1 MAQIPTDPT
10 PAVGADPN
18 VHDLGWGVMELNPLT
33 EEKRDA
39 LLVQWVELL
48 LEVDMA
54 RQVRLERTQ

>member
-1 MAQIPTDPT
+1 
-10 PAVGADPN
+10 
-18 VHDLGWGVMELNPLT
+18 MELNPLT

-48 LEVDMA
+48 LEEDMA